1 MAKVFYCSILV
12 FCVSISIC
20 LSQDLGDERYGIA
33 SFYSGKFYGRQT
45 ASKEKLNKTKL
56 TAAHRTYPFNTLVEV
71 TNLNNRKSIIVRIND
86 RGPYKRGRIIDLTD
100 AGAKKLR
107 LNKIGLAKVK
117 VKIVGFEGEQM
128 LIPYQHLS
136 LATNPKFSRKY
147 YQKTRLKYRKKYR
160 LKRNIKHK
168 KYLKKRK
175 RKKIKNKKKAP
186 IKKNIRKKTVPTKK
200 ILKPSLTPK
209 KSEND
214 RKTSKKKRV

>member
-1 MAKVFYCSILV
+1 MVKVFYSSVLV
-12 FCVSISIC
+12 FCISISIC

-33 SFYSGKFYGRQT
+33 SFYSGKFYGRKT
-45 ASKEKLNKTKL
+45 ANNEKLNKTKL
-56 TAAHRTYPFNTLVEV
+56 TAAHKTYPFNTLVEV
-71 TNLNNRKSIIVRIND
+71 TNLTNRKSIIVRIND

-100 AGAKKLR
+100 AGAKKLK

-147 YQKTRLKYRKKYR
+147 YQKTRLKYKKKYR

-175 RKKIKNKKKAP
+175 KKKIKIKKKALV
-186 IKKNIRKKTVPTKK
+186 KKKPHKK
-200 ILKPSLTPK
+200 IVAKKQLKKPSLTPK
-209 KSEND
+209 NLKND
-214 RKTSKKKRV
+214 RKTPKKK

>member
-1 MAKVFYCSILV
+1 MVKVFYSSILV
-12 FCVSISIC
+12 FCISISIC

-33 SFYSGKFYGRQT
+33 SFYSGKFYGRKT
-45 ASKEKLNKTKL
+45 ANNEKLNKTKL
-56 TAAHRTYPFNTLVEV
+56 TAAHKTYPFNTLVEV
-71 TNLNNRKSIIVRIND
+71 TNLTNRKSIIVRIND

-100 AGAKKLR
+100 AGAKKLK

-147 YQKTRLKYRKKYR
+147 YQKTRLKYKKKYR

-175 RKKIKNKKKAP
+175 KKKIKIKKKAL
-186 IKKNIRKKTVPTKK
+186 IKKKPRKKTVDKK
-200 ILKPSLTPK
+200 QQKKPSLTPK
-209 KSEND
+209 NLKND
-214 RKTSKKKRV
+214 RKTPKKK

>member
-1 MAKVFYCSILV
+1 MVKVFYSFILV
-12 FCVSISIC
+12 CCISINIC

-45 ASKEKLNKTKL
+45 ANKEKLYKTKL
-56 TAAHRTYPFNTLVEV
+56 TAAHKTYPFNTLVEV
-71 TNLNNRKSIIVRIND
+71 TNLANRKSIIVRIND

-107 LNKIGLAKVK
+107 LNKIGLVKVK

-168 KYLKKRK
+168 KYLKKRQ
-175 RKKIKNKKKAP
+175 RKKVKTKKKAP
-186 IKKNIRKKTVPTKK
+186 IKKNVRKITIPKK
-200 ILKPSLTPK
+200 KSTKPSVTSK
-209 KSEND
+209 KSKND
-214 RKTSKKKRV
+214 RKTPKKK

>member
-1 MAKVFYCSILV
+1 MVKVLYSSLLIFFITLR
-12 FCVSISIC
+12 IC

-33 SFYSGKFYGRQT
+33 SFYSGKFYGRKT
-45 ASKEKLNKTKL
+45 ANNEKLNKTKL
-56 TAAHRTYPFNTLVEV
+56 TAAHKTYPFNTLVEV
-71 TNLNNRKSIIVRIND
+71 TNLTNRKSIIVRIND

-100 AGAKKLR
+100 AGAKKLK

-147 YQKTRLKYRKKYR
+147 YQKTRLKYKKKYR

-175 RKKIKNKKKAP
+175 RKKIKSKKKTL
-186 IKKNIRKKTVPTKK
+186 IKKKLSKKTVAKK
-200 ILKPSLTPK
+200 QLKKPSLTTK
-209 KSEND
+209 KLNND
-214 RKTSKKKRV
+214 RKTPKKK

>member
-1 MAKVFYCSILV
+1 VKVFYSSILI
-12 FCVSISIC
+12 FCFSINIC

-33 SFYSGKFYGRQT
+33 SFYSGKFYGRKT
-45 ASKEKLNKTKL
+45 ANKEKLNKTKL
-56 TAAHRTYPFNTLVEV
+56 TAAHKTYPFNTLVEV
-71 TNLNNRKSIIVRIND
+71 TNLANRRSIIVRIND

-107 LNKIGLAKVK
+107 LNKIGLVKVK

-175 RKKIKNKKKAP
+175 RKKIKSKKKAL
-186 IKKNIRKKTVPTKK
+186 IKKNSRKKT
-200 ILKPSLTPK
+200 TPK
-209 KSEND
+209 KKLMKPSVTHKKTKND
-214 RKTSKKKRV
+214 RKTPKKK

>member
-1 MAKVFYCSILV
+1 MVKVLYSFLLI
-12 FCVSISIC
+12 FFVSLSFC

-33 SFYSGKFYGRQT
+33 SFYSGKFYGRKT
-45 ASKEKLNKTKL
+45 ASKEKLNKSKL
-56 TAAHRTYPFNTLVEV
+56 TAAHKTYPFNTLVEV
-71 TNLNNRKSIIVRIND
+71 TNLTNRKSIIVRIND

-100 AGAKKLR
+100 AGAKKLK

-147 YQKTRLKYRKKYR
+147 YQKTRLKYKKKYR

-175 RKKIKNKKKAP
+175 RKKIISKKKTL
-186 IKKNIRKKTVPTKK
+186 IKKKLRKKTVAKK
-200 ILKPSLTPK
+200 QLKKPSLTTK
-209 KSEND
+209 KLNND
-214 RKTSKKKRV
+214 RKTPKKK

>member
-1 MAKVFYCSILV
+1 MVKVFYSSILV
-12 FCVSISIC
+12 FCISISIC

-33 SFYSGKFYGRQT
+33 SFYSGKFYGRKT
-45 ASKEKLNKTKL
+45 ANNEKLNKTKL
-56 TAAHRTYPFNTLVEV
+56 TAAHKTYPFNTLVEV
-71 TNLNNRKSIIVRIND
+71 TNLTNRKSIIVRIND

-100 AGAKKLR
+100 AGAKKLK

-147 YQKTRLKYRKKYR
+147 YQKTRLKYKKKYR

-175 RKKIKNKKKAP
+175 KKKIKIKKKAL
-186 IKKNIRKKTVPTKK
+186 IKKKPRKKTVDKK
-200 ILKPSLTPK
+200 QQKKPSLTPK
-209 KSEND
+209 NLKND
-214 RKTSKKKRV
+214 RKNPKKK

>member
-1 MAKVFYCSILV
+1 MVKVFYSSILV
-12 FCVSISIC
+12 FCISISIC

-33 SFYSGKFYGRQT
+33 SFYSGKFYGRKT
-45 ASKEKLNKTKL
+45 ANNEKLNKTKL
-56 TAAHRTYPFNTLVEV
+56 TAAHKTYPFNTLVEV
-71 TNLNNRKSIIVRIND
+71 TNLTNRKSIIVRIND

-100 AGAKKLR
+100 AGAKKLK

-147 YQKTRLKYRKKYR
+147 YQKTRLKYKKKYR

-175 RKKIKNKKKAP
+175 KKKIKIKKKAL
-186 IKKNIRKKTVPTKK
+186 IKKKPRKKTVAKK
-200 ILKPSLTPK
+200 QLKKPSLTPK
-209 KSEND
+209 NLKND
-214 RKTSKKKRV
+214 RKTPKKK

>member
-1 MAKVFYCSILV
+1 MVKVFYSSILV
-12 FCVSISIC
+12 FCISISIC

-33 SFYSGKFYGRQT
+33 SFYSGKFYGRKT
-45 ASKEKLNKTKL
+45 ANNEKLNKTKL
-56 TAAHRTYPFNTLVEV
+56 TAAHKTYPFNTLVEV
-71 TNLNNRKSIIVRIND
+71 TNLTNRKSIIVRIND

-100 AGAKKLR
+100 AGAQKLK

-147 YQKTRLKYRKKYR
+147 YQKTRLKYKKKYR

-168 KYLKKRK
+168 KYLIK
-175 RKKIKNKKKAP
+175 RKKKKIKIKKKAL
-186 IKKNIRKKTVPTKK
+186 IKKKPRKKTVAKK
-200 ILKPSLTPK
+200 QLKKPSLTPK
-209 KSEND
+209 NLKND
-214 RKTSKKKRV
+214 RKTPKKK